1 MFSTEAA
8 MDRSNLET
16 VGSQDS
22 RYSTTQRQN
31 DADTEV
37 IGESTNIKRVLK
49 QAEMVAAANSTV
61 LILGETGTGKELIA
75 RRIHELSA
83 RRGRGL
89 VRADCA
95 SIPAGLLES
104 ELFGHEKGAHTG
116 AVARNIGR
124 VELANNGTLFLDEVG
139 DIPLELQSKLLRV
152 LQERELE
159 RLGSTQT
166 VKVNFRLVAAT
177 NRDLRQMVEQGRF
190 RSDLYYRLNVF
201 PIVVPSLRDRSQD
214 IPLLVWHF
222 AKKYALRMDKQI
234 EVIRP
239 NDMEALLHY
248 HWPGNIRELQNVIE
262 RCVILSS
269 DGILHYPELA
279 ETKLNDN
286 DSRPKAKTLAE
297 VERDHIL
304 QTLGETDWVIGGPYG
319 AAVLLQV
326 RRTTLLYKMRRL
338 GILRPAPDQRLSTC

>member
-1 MFSTEAA
+1 
-8 MDRSNLET
+8 
-16 VGSQDS
+16 
-22 RYSTTQRQN
+22 
-31 DADTEV
+31 
-37 IGESTNIKRVLK
+37 
-49 QAEMVAAANSTV
+49 
-61 LILGETGTGKELIA
+61 
-75 RRIHELSA
+75 
-83 RRGRGL
+83 
-89 VRADCA
+89 
-95 SIPAGLLES
+95 
-104 ELFGHEKGAHTG
+104 
-116 AVARNIGR
+116 
-124 VELANNGTLFLDEVG
+124 
-139 DIPLELQSKLLRV
+139 
-152 LQERELE
+152 
-159 RLGSTQT
+159 
-166 VKVNFRLVAAT
+166 
-177 NRDLRQMVEQGRF
+177 MVEQGRF

-269 DGILHYPELA
+269 DGILHYPQLA

-286 DSRPKAKTLAE
+286 DSRPKAKTLAK

-304 QTLGETDWVIGGPYG
+304 QTLGETDWVIGGPNG

-326 RRTTLLYKMRRL
+326 RRTTLLYKMRQL
-338 GILRPAPDQRLSTC
+338 GIFRPAPDQRLSTC

>member
-1 MFSTEAA
+1 

-16 VGSQDS
+16 VGAQDS

-31 DADTEV
+31 DADTEI

-49 QAEMVAAANSTV
+49 QVEMVAATNSTV

-75 RRIHELSA
+75 RRIHELSS

-104 ELFGHEKGAHTG
+104 ELFGHEKGAYTG
-116 AVARNIGR
+116 AVARNVGR

-139 DIPLELQSKLLRV
+139 DIPMELQSKLLRV

-269 DGILHYPELA
+269 DGILHYPQLA

-286 DSRPKAKTLAE
+286 DSRPKAKTLAK

-304 QTLGETDWVIGGPYG
+304 QTLGETDWVIGGPNG

-326 RRTTLLYKMRRL
+326 RRTTLLYKMRQL
-338 GILRPAPDQRLSTC
+338 GIFRPAPDQRLSTC

>member
-1 MFSTEAA
+1 MFSTGAA

-16 VGSQDS
+16 VGAQDS

-31 DADTEV
+31 DADTEI

-49 QAEMVAAANSTV
+49 QVEMVAATNSTV

-75 RRIHELSA
+75 RRIHELSS

-104 ELFGHEKGAHTG
+104 ELFGHEKGAYTG
-116 AVARNIGR
+116 AVARNVGR

-139 DIPLELQSKLLRV
+139 DIPMELQSKLLRV

-269 DGILHYPELA
+269 DGILHYPQLA

-286 DSRPKAKTLAE
+286 DSRPKAKTLAK

-304 QTLGETDWVIGGPYG
+304 QTLGETDWVIGGPNG

-326 RRTTLLYKMRRL
+326 RRTTLLYKMRQL
-338 GILRPAPDQRLSTC
+338 GIFRPAPDQRLSTC